1 MSAIFPSVH
10 VGEPIRCNQVSVF
23 PLFADAPAPVEYA
36 LGVDAIN
43 DGSVV
48 VEEIS
53 EAGSVPTLSVTNKA
67 NLLVLSLEGEQLV
80 GAKQNRILNTSILI
94 AANSK
99 TTIPVSCVEQGRWR
113 FKSKQFGSSG
123 TFSPS
128 KLRYALKMSVSDSVK
143 RGHGHKSDQGRV
155 WAEVDCLQMS
165 HGVESE

>member
-1 MSAIFPSVH
+1 MSISVFPSIH

-67 NLLVLSLEGEQLV
+67 SLLVLFLEGEQLV
-80 GAKQNRILNTSILI
+80 GAKQNRILNTSILV

-99 TTIPVSCVEQGRWR
+99 TTIPVSCVTTGASPMARILWR
-113 FKSKQFGSSG
+113 ATEFR
-123 TFSPS
+123 T
-128 KLRYALKMSVSDSVK
+128 
-143 RGHGHKSDQGRV
+143 
-155 WAEVDCLQMS
+155 
-165 HGVESE
+165 